1 MFTKSDIITIF
12 RIIMIGR
19 NATTTLML
27 VNKSGKYHLSQ
38 LSIEGKKAL
47 ILIDDAET
55 IFNHNMVG
63 LFTGSSFLGWSI

>member
-38 LSIEGKKAL
+38 LSIESKKAF
-47 ILIDDAET
+47 D
-55 IFNHNMVG
+55 FNR
-63 LFTGSSFLGWSI
+63 